1 MNAGKWYTCLDPALL
16 QLQAAARDALHEHNT
31 LHPER
36 RGPIGPKLRA
46 LMAAVGLDA
55 RIETP
60 FHCAYGI
67 NIHLGDR
74 VYLNSGCVIL
84 DTARVEIGAGTM
96 LGPQVQIYCPNHHK
110 DRALRAQGLERA
122 RPVIIGQDVWIGG
135 GAIILPGVRIG
146 DGAIVAAG
154 AVVTK
159 DVPANET
166 VIGNPAHPRAQT

>member
-1 MNAGKWYTCLDPALL
+1 MAAGDWYTCLDPELL
-16 QLQAAARDALHEHNT
+16 QMQAIARDALHEHNC
-31 LHPER
+31 LHPEQ
-36 RGPIGPKLRA
+36 RGPIGPKLRT
-46 LMAAVGLDA
+46 LMCSVGQDT
-55 RIETP
+55 RIEAP
-60 FHCAYGI
+60 FHCAYGV
-67 NIHLGDR
+67 NIDLGDR

-135 GAIILPGVRIG
+135 GAIILPGVCIG

-159 DVPANET
+159 DVQEDMT
-166 VIGNPAHPRAQT
+166 VAGNPARPME